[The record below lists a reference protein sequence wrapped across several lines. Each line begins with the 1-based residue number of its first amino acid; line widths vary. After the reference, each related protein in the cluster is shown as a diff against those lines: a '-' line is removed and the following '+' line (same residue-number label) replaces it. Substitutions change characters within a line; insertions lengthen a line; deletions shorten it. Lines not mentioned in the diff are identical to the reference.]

1 MIKPAC
7 IWEIYIFV
15 YFTLKLECYK
25 LQFGLL
31 LFNLFIKEDIL
42 RWMSLCTYVPT
53 YFYRKYFVILLN
65 MVKKQLNTVKKAIQ
79 YG

>member
-1 MIKPAC
+1 MLTTYRVMIKPAC

-42 RWMSLCTYVPT
+42 R
-53 YFYRKYFVILLN
+53 
-65 MVKKQLNTVKKAIQ
+65 
-79 YG
+79 